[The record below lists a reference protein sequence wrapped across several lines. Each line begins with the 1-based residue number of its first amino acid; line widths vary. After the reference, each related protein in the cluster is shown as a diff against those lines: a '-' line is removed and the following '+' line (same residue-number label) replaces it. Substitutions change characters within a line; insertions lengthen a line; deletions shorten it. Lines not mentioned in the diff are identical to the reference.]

1 MVALNM
7 IKGALA
13 LAVGVFF
20 TAAAAA
26 QDTLPINIGA
36 SPASDHAAA
45 FAGVE
50 RGIFAKHGLD
60 AKVTLYASGVEMVNG
75 LLSGANDVNVMASVP
90 FLVGVSREQPL
101 VLIGHNQGDPL
112 GTSYQE
118 YASIVGLTDK
128 GLAEGNIGALKGKR
142 IGLPR
147 GTSAE
152 SYVLGVLSENNVP
165 LSEVELVNIAPG
177 NIVTALRQGDVDA
190 VSIWEPMGSTAA
202 MRIPG
207 AVRIISGGCES
218 CYDPGTLLTT
228 QQNIDGKAETLR
240 RFMMAYAEAHQWV
253 RQNFDEAAEINTR
266 WIKGVDLDVM
276 KTAVRRAKYDL
287 RMTANTLKG
296 YKEKMIPTLVA
307 DGRLKEAIDPTPAI
321 NFTFSNEVMKE
332 GAEYFSDLPAIPSDI
347 VVK

>member
-1 MVALNM
+1 MKVFDRL
-7 IKGALA
+7 GQA
-13 LAVGVFF
+13 LAV
-20 TAAAAA
+20 AAGLFLVAPAAA
-26 QDTLPINIGA
+26 QDVLRINIGA

-60 AKVTLYASGVEMVNG
+60 ANVILYPTGVEMING

-90 FLVGVSREQPL
+90 FLVGISRGQPL

-118 YASIVGLTDK
+118 YASIIGLTEQ
-128 GLAEGNIGALKGKR
+128 GMAEGDIESLRGKR

-152 SYVLGVLSENNVP
+152 SYVLGVLSQSGVAVDD
-165 LSEVELVNIAPG
+165 VELINIAPG

-190 VSIWEPMGSTAA
+190 ISIWEPMGSTAA
-202 MRIPG
+202 LRVPG
-207 AVRIISGGCES
+207 AVRIISGGCEA

-228 QQNIDGKAETLR
+228 QATIDEKSETLQ
-240 RFMMAYAEAHQWV
+240 RFIMAYAEAHQWV

-266 WIKGVDLDVM
+266 WIPGVDLEVM
-276 KTAVRRAKYDL
+276 KVAIRRANYDL
-287 RMTANTLKG
+287 RMTRNTLEG
-296 YKEKMIPTLVA
+296 YRKITIPTLVA
-307 DGRLKEAIDPTPAI
+307 DGRLREEIDPSPSI
-321 NFTFSNEVMKE
+321 NFTFSNAVVDQAAAYFDDLPEVT
-332 GAEYFSDLPAIPSDI
+332 SDLL
-347 VVK
+347 VK